1 METLAWSFPSVAGRK
16 SELVAQWGTVVVPR
30 VCDQVLTARKRGLQE
45 VAFRVALKDGK
56 VAFTARGLKGTSD
69 GEKSE

>member
-1 METLAWSFPSVAGRK
+1 
-16 SELVAQWGTVVVPR
+16 LVAQWGTVVVPR

-56 VAFTARGLKGTSD
+56 VAFTARGLKETSD
-69 GEKSE
+69 GEKGE